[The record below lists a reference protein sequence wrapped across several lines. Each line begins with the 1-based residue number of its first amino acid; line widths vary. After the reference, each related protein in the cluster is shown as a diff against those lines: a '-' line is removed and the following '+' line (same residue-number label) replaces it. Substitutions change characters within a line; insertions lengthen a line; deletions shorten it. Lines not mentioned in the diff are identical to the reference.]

1 MPQDT
6 AHHPEPAAGAPA
18 PTTENGLGMPADR
31 IGAAGGHP
39 PSGVAVADI
48 AGRSPEATAR
58 IDVTGNVAD
67 NGLARPVTPSRTGS
81 PADRTAGVTDHSGP
95 RPVAAAND
103 LHRSSMVATRF
114 GEAAAASDAG
124 GSEIAG
130 VSSVVGCARLRPY
143 GDDETAAAS
152 SAGDSEIEGVSSVAD
167 RERLRHHGDAE
178 ARPGMV
184 DFAVNVQGDAPP
196 EWLRERLARRLGD
209 LGRYPDAGE
218 ELAVRE
224 LVAARHGRRA
234 EEVLLLAGV
243 AEGFAM
249 LPRLGAK
256 LAAVIHPSFTEPE
269 LALREGGVP
278 VARVV
283 LEPPYLLDAALVPE
297 DADLVV
303 VGNPTNPTSVLHPA
317 ASLLAL
323 RRPGRLVVVDEAFT
337 DAVVGEPETL
347 AGKDFEDLLVF
358 RSLTKTWALA
368 GLRCGYAL
376 GAPEVLARLNHGR
389 PHWPLSTLQLE
400 AIAATAE
407 PQAVAEAQR
416 KAEII
421 AAHRDAM
428 IPRLRELGIEVHEPA
443 AGPYLWIRVP
453 DAELLRKRLAD
464 KGIAVRR
471 GDTFPGADTGHLRLA
486 VREPARVD
494 LLVTA
499 IREVGL

>member
-1 MPQDT
+1 MAPVPGDSHV
-6 AHHPEPAAGAPA
+6 AEAAGH
-18 PTTENGLGMPADR
+18 GSG
-31 IGAAGGHP
+31 GAGH
-39 PSGVAVADI
+39 GV
-48 AGRSPEATAR
+48 
-58 IDVTGNVAD
+58 
-67 NGLARPVTPSRTGS
+67 
-81 PADRTAGVTDHSGP
+81 
-95 RPVAAAND
+95 
-103 LHRSSMVATRF
+103 
-114 GEAAAASDAG
+114 
-124 GSEIAG
+124 
-130 VSSVVGCARLRPY
+130 
-143 GDDETAAAS
+143 
-152 SAGDSEIEGVSSVAD
+152 D
-167 RERLRHHGDAE
+167 REKLRHHGDVE
-178 ARPGMV
+178 TRPGMV

-196 EWLRERLARRLGD
+196 DWLQERLSARLGD

-218 ELAVRE
+218 ERAVRE
-224 LVAARHGRRA
+224 VVAARHGRRA

-278 VARVV
+278 VTRVV
-283 LEPPYLLDAALVPE
+283 LEPPYTLDPALMPE

-317 ASLLAL
+317 VALLAL
-323 RRPGRLVVVDEAFT
+323 RRPGRIVVVDEAFT
-337 DAVVGEPETL
+337 DAVAGEPETMS
-347 AGKDFEDLLVF
+347 GKDFPDLLVF

-407 PQAVAEAQR
+407 PRAVAEAQR
-416 KAEII
+416 KAEVI

-428 IPRLRELGIEVHEPA
+428 IPRLRELGVEVHEPA
-443 AGPYLWIRVP
+443 AGPFLWIRVP

-464 KGIAVRR
+464 MGIAVRR
-471 GDTFPGADTGHLRLA
+471 GDTFPGAEAGQLRLA

-494 LLVTA
+494 RLVAA
-499 IREVGL
+499 IREIGL